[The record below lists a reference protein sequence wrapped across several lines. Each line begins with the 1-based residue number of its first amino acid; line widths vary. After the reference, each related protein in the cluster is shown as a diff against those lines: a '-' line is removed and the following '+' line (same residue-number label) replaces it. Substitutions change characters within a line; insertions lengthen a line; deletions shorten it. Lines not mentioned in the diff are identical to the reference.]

1 MIVPCEINYI
11 KRPSLLLGGEELMI
25 TKIGQDRYYKKLFF
39 FQQITA
45 FYEDNFPEVM
55 KNILVV
61 KGEIMH
67 SSSFIRNY

>member
-1 MIVPCEINYI
+1 MIVPREINYI

-25 TKIGQDRYYKKLFF
+25 RKIGQDRYYRKLFF
-39 FQQITA
+39 QQVTA

-67 SSSFIRNY
+67 SSSFIRNYW